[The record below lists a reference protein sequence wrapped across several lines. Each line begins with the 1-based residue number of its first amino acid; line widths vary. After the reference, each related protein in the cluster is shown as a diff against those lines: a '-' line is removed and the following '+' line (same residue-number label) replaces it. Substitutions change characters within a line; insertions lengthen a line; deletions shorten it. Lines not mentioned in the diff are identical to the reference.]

1 MVSWTGWRG
10 GGPVAELESVNHH
23 PNRATCGAR
32 DSRQPGQRRRLLR
45 AWAPLAIVGA
55 ICWPP
60 AAATIAVVSHA
71 VLARLQ
77 AR

>member
-10 GGPVAELESVNHH
+10 GIRWPSWKASTTTRTARPVGRGIA
-23 PNRATCGAR
+23 A
-32 DSRQPGQRRRLLR
+32 SRGSGDDCYGLGRPWRL
-45 AWAPLAIVGA
+45 VGA